1 MLIIEKKYNYDYFNH
16 KNIANLFDN
25 NKIFLIFILK
35 KINYYIMTLI
45 EN

>member
-1 MLIIEKKYNYDYFNH
+1 MLIIEKNYNYDYYNQ

>member
-1 MLIIEKKYNYDYFNH
+1 MLIIEKNYNYDYYNH
-16 KNIANLFDN
+16 KNIAILIDN
-25 NKIFLIFILK
+25 KKIFLIFILK